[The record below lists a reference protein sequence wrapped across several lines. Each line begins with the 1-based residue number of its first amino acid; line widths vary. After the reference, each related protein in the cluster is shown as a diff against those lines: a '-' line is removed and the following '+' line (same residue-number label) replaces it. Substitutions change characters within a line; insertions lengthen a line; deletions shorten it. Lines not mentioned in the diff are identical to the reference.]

1 MCIIDKYEVKQEH
14 NNEFLPLPDN
24 PGCYEE
30 LKDGNCYFVD
40 KTEYLKTVFTSSTKV
55 QLFTRP
61 RRFGKTLLMT
71 MFESFLKIN
80 PDKPFDTSLQQKY
93 FQGTRILEDKEF
105 CSKFMGQYPVIDIS
119 LKDVTGKTFEI
130 AYKNFAKEVS
140 DLAEK
145 YRYLLNSQKLDEE
158 DKDKLSKLLKVEFL
172 REFENSDYLTGSL
185 KTIAKALY
193 KEYGKY
199 PILLID
205 EYDVPL
211 ANASYHDIQNTKLYR
226 DEKDFKADFHYNM
239 VDLMKS
245 FLGIFKDQ
253 KTLTKVIITGCLK
266 VAKNSLFTGV
276 NNLKVNTVLSE
287 NEDYTGII
295 GFTKEETYKFLK
307 DYKMDNFAQKV
318 KEHYDGYKFYDKE
331 MFCPWDIVSFI
342 SDYYKKNLKGTLK
355 LNRLENYWEGTTSD
369 KSLSGYLGYL
379 TDNDNQKMQNLVDGK
394 SVNFILNES
403 MNYDTLSEHNSDD
416 FWSLLLHTG
425 YLTLDW
431 DKTKKEELSK
441 DSKTNKEV
449 FARIPNLEILEC
461 FEHNIQNRF
470 NTEIV
475 PNTVADEIANALL
488 NGDSTF
494 AQLKLRTILMS
505 FISLRDN
512 ATKAPHENYY
522 HGYLNGLFT
531 NCSENFFSEYHSN
544 FEAGDGYAD
553 IAFTDTFSEKAAI
566 IEIKTTTVVSE
577 LIDLSQ
583 EAVEQIEEKH
593 YADPFKANKMVQS
606 IYAYGIAFAGKNC
619 FITCKKLK

>member
-1 MCIIDKYEVKQEH
+1 MSD
-14 NNEFLPLPDN
+14 NEILPLPDN

-40 KTEYLKTVFTSSTKV
+40 KTEFIKTVFTSSTKV
-55 QLFTRP
+55 LLFTRP

-80 PDKPFDTSLQQKY
+80 SEKPFDNSLQLKY

-105 CSKFMGQYPVIDIS
+105 CSKFMGQYPVISIS
-119 LKDVTGKTFEI
+119 LKNVDGVTFDI
-130 AYKNFAKEVS
+130 AYKNFAAEVS
-140 DLAEK
+140 KLAEN
-145 YRYLLNSQKLDEE
+145 YRYLLSSTKLDKE
-158 DKDKLSKLLKVEFL
+158 DKDKLSKILKVEFL

-185 KTIAKALY
+185 STIATALY

-199 PILLID
+199 PVLLID

-211 ANASYHDIQNTKLYR
+211 ANASYHDIQNAKLNDGDKPY
-226 DEKDFKADFHYNM
+226 KATYHYNM
-239 VDLMKS
+239 VTLMKV
-245 FLGIFKDQ
+245 FLGILKDQ

-295 GFTKEETYKFLK
+295 GFSKEETYKFLK

-331 MFCPWDIVSFI
+331 IFCPWDIVSFI

-379 TDNDNQKMQNLVDGK
+379 TDNDNQKMQDLVDGK
-394 SVNFILNES
+394 SISFILNES
-403 MNYDTLSEHNSDD
+403 MNYDCLSQHESDD

-425 YLTLDW
+425 YLTVDW
-431 DKTKKEELSK
+431 EKTDEAELSK
-441 DSKTNKEV
+441 DSKTNKEI

-461 FEHNIQNRF
+461 FENNIKERF
-470 NTEIV
+470 GNVVKEDNLALNIS
-475 PNTVADEIANALL
+475 NALL
-488 NGDSTF
+488 EGNVDF
-494 AQLKLRTILMS
+494 VQNKLGPLLRS
-505 FISLRDN
+505 FVSIRDT
-512 ATKAPHENYY
+512 ATRAPHENYY
-522 HGYLNGLFT
+522 HGFLNGIFT
-531 NCSENFFSEYHSN
+531 NCKDNLGEYHSN
-544 FEAGDGYAD
+544 YESGDGYPD
-553 IAFTDTFSEKAAI
+553 IFFKDSDCRKVAI
-566 IEIKTTTVVSE
+566 IEIKSAPIGSDIETLSE
-577 LIDLSQ
+577 NAIS
-583 EAVEQIEEKH
+583 QIEDKK
-593 YADPFKANKMVQS
+593 YAEPLMSNKTVKS
-606 IYAYGIAFAGKNC
+606 IYGYGITFAGKSC
-619 FITCKKLK
+619 AVSVKKLK

>member
-1 MCIIDKYEVKQEH
+1 MS

-30 LKDGNCYFVD
+30 LKDSNCYFVD
-40 KTEYLKTVFTSSTKV
+40 KTEHLKTVFTSSTKV

-71 MFESFLKIN
+71 MFESFLQIN
-80 PDKPFDTSLQQKY
+80 PEKPFDTSVQQKY
-93 FQGTRILEDKEF
+93 FQGTKILEDKEF
-105 CSKFMGQYPVIDIS
+105 CDKFMGQYPVISVS
-119 LKDVTGKTFEI
+119 LKDVDGDFFED
-130 AYKNFAKEVS
+130 AYECFAS
-140 DLAEK
+140 TIFRLASE
-145 YRYLLNSQKLDEE
+145 YQYLLNSP
-158 DKDKLSKLLKVEFL
+158 KLSDSDKEELKKLTTKSYLLQLKNQISIKDSL
-172 REFENSDYLTGSL
+172 RTLAT
-185 KTIAKALY
+185 ALY

-211 ANASYHDIQNTKLYR
+211 ANASFHDLQNAKENSDDKT
-226 DEKDFKADFHYNM
+226 FKADYHSRM
-239 VDLMKS
+239 VTLMKG
-245 FLGIFKDQ
+245 FLGILKDQ

-369 KSLSGYLGYL
+369 KSLSDYIGYL
-379 TDNDNQKMQNLVDGK
+379 TDKDNQKMQDLVDGK
-394 SVNFILNES
+394 PISFQLNES
-403 MNYDTLSEHNSDD
+403 MNYDCLPQHNSDD

-431 DKTKKEELSK
+431 EKTDEAELSK

-470 NTEIV
+470 NTKIA
-475 PNTVADEIANALL
+475 PNSVADTLANNLFEGKSEIASDTIYNLL
-488 NGDSTF
+488 QSY
-494 AQLKLRTILMS
+494 
-505 FISLRDN
+505 ISIRDN

-522 HGYLNGLFT
+522 HGYLNGLFS
-531 NCSENFFSEYHSN
+531 NCSVNFFSEYHSN
-544 FEAGDGYAD
+544 YESGDGYAD
-553 IAFTDTFSEKAAI
+553 IVFKSKREDKVVI
-566 IEIKTTTVVSE
+566 IEIKSANVGDDLVS
-577 LIDLSQ
+577 LSNDALSQ
-583 EAVEQIEEKH
+583 IENKN
-593 YADPFKANKMVQS
+593 YASPFMNKQMVRS
-606 IYAYGIAFAGKNC
+606 IYAYGIAFSGKNC
-619 FITCKKLK
+619 FISVKKFK

>member
-1 MCIIDKYEVKQEH
+1 MSD
-14 NNEFLPLPDN
+14 NEILPLPDN

-55 QLFTRP
+55 LLFTRP

-71 MFESFLKIN
+71 MFETFLKIN
-80 PDKPFDTSLQQKY
+80 PDKPFDTTLQQKY

-130 AYKNFAKEVS
+130 AYKNFAKEIS
-140 DLAEK
+140 KLAEK
-145 YRYLLNSQKLDEE
+145 YRYLLNSPKLDEE
-158 DKDKLSKLLKVEFL
+158 DKDKLSKILKVEFL

-185 KTIAKALY
+185 SIIATALY

-199 PILLID
+199 PVLLID

-226 DEKDFKADFHYNM
+226 DEKNFKADFHYNM

-245 FLGIFKDQ
+245 FLGILKDQ
-253 KTLTKVIITGCLK
+253 KTLTKIIITGCLK

-342 SDYYKKNLKGTLK
+342 SDYYKKNLKGPLK
-355 LNRLENYWEGTTSD
+355 LNRLENSWEGTTSD
-369 KSLSGYLGYL
+369 KSLSGYIGYL
-379 TDNDNQKMQNLVDGK
+379 TDNDNQKMQDLVDGK
-394 SVNFILNES
+394 PISFQLNES
-403 MNYDTLSEHNSDD
+403 MNYDCLPQHNSDD

-431 DKTKKEELSK
+431 EKTDEAELSK

-470 NTEIV
+470 NTKIA
-475 PNTVADEIANALL
+475 PNSVADTLANNLFEGKSEIASDTIYNLL
-488 NGDSTF
+488 QSY
-494 AQLKLRTILMS
+494 
-505 FISLRDN
+505 ISIRDN

-522 HGYLNGLFT
+522 HGYLNGLFS
-531 NCSENFFSEYHSN
+531 NCSVNFFSEYHSN
-544 FEAGDGYAD
+544 YESGDGYAD
-553 IAFTDTFSEKAAI
+553 IVFKSKREDKVVI
-566 IEIKTTTVVSE
+566 IEIKSANVGDDLVS
-577 LIDLSQ
+577 LSNDALSQ
-583 EAVEQIEEKH
+583 IENKN
-593 YADPFKANKMVQS
+593 YASPFMNKQMVRS
-606 IYAYGIAFAGKNC
+606 IYAYGIAFSGKNC
-619 FITCKKLK
+619 FISVKKFK